1 MFDIS
6 VHKSIVE
13 SESDYFKAMF
23 NNQWIET
30 NNNCLELKEF
40 LYKPLIIVLKI
51 VYGFDINHKEFNEFK
66 IQELIEALI
75 IANKYQF
82 IRVEKLLSQKIIS
95 KLPLIYEI
103 KAKTSLNI
111 WDLFEMSK
119 IHELLNLSEEC
130 LKYID
135 ENVDQILEAFDYQF
149 INPETVLE
157 IISRDSFV
165 VKEIVLFNAII
176 KWINRTRLNFGF
188 KFYENEELLLRAIRF
203 NLISAEDIN
212 SCVKPAISKLFS
224 DSIVNDVLNDL
235 INNNLIKTDLIRV
248 KLEKLFDVRNSLKKR
263 SSYRAKDF
271 KLPVIPMP
279 AQESLHL
286 AQVKEIACLFYEFNL
301 PFVSK
306 INCIQFSI
314 LPKVEFG
321 LKSDFKSLSYLIEV
335 RNIDSNEKKKWITV
349 IDYRKYKCF
358 GLQELYFED
367 IFTDSI
373 RIVSLLDEE
382 LFEIPSLSYKYTKTL
397 PKLLNAIVEPLN
409 DITTEA
415 KCLVSIGGREGI
427 ITDYILRDEKLV
439 ENDLVLMLKRPKF
452 QETGLNPITTYCICF
467 SQPFTIDSFQFETIL
482 DMSDSQTKYEAVF
495 EVSISSNY
503 DFRNRLFAGNN
514 SRNLVKVSEA
524 IVKESMTCNV
534 VFDLQTVSIIKICGF
549 RFRTDNEQIRIP
561 LDISRVRVA
570 VNRESNQWIE
580 GKVLPLS
587 SPDNSLIHQLLHS
600 FW

>member
-1 MFDIS
+1 
-6 VHKSIVE
+6 
-13 SESDYFKAMF
+13 MF
-23 NNQWIET
+23 NNGWIEA
-30 NNNCLELKEF
+30 NNNCLELKETLF
-40 LYKPLIIVLKI
+40 KPLIIVLKI
-51 VYGFDINHKEFNEFK
+51 VYGFDINDKECNEFK
-66 IQELIEALI
+66 IQELNEALI

-95 KLPLIYEI
+95 KLPPIYEM

-119 IHELLNLSEEC
+119 IHELLDLSEEC
-130 LKYID
+130 LKYFD

-149 INPETVLE
+149 INPETILE

-176 KWINRTRLNFGF
+176 KWINKTRPNFGF
-188 KFYENEELLLRAIRF
+188 KFYEDEELLLKAIRF

-235 INNNLIKTDLIRV
+235 INNNLNKTDLIRV
-248 KLEKLFDVRNSLKKR
+248 KPEKLFNVINSLKKR
-263 SSYRAKDF
+263 SSYRVKDF
-271 KLPVIPMP
+271 KLPVIPIP
-279 AQESLHL
+279 AQVLLQLPQER
-286 AQVKEIACLFYEFNL
+286 EIPCLFYEFNL

-314 LPKVEFG
+314 LPKVELD
-321 LKSDFKSLSYLIEV
+321 LKYKSFSYLIEV
-335 RNIDSNEKKKWITV
+335 RNIDPKEKKEWITV

-373 RIVSLLDEE
+373 RIVSLVDENE
-382 LFEIPSLSYKYTKTL
+382 EIPSLSYKYTKTP
-397 PKLLNAIVEPLN
+397 PKLLDAIVQPLN

-415 KCLVSIGGREGI
+415 KCLVSIDGREGI

-439 ENDLVLMLKRPKF
+439 ENDLVLMFKRPKF
-452 QETGLNPITTYCICF
+452 PEIGLNPTTSYFICF
-467 SQPFTIDSFQFETIL
+467 SQPFAIDSFQFETIL
-482 DMSDSQTKYEAVF
+482 EINDSQTKYEAVF
-495 EVSISSNY
+495 EVSISSSY
-503 DFRNRLFAGNN
+503 DFRNRFFAENS
-514 SRNLVKVSEA
+514 SRNSVKVSEA
-524 IVKESMTCNV
+524 IIKESMTCNV
-534 VFDLQTVSIIKICGF
+534 VFDLQPVSVIKIYGF
-549 RFRTDNEQIRIP
+549 RFRTDYEQMRIP